1 MKKIYNVIVKLG
13 DESKRNE
20 FQKDLAVFTDI
31 KLHFADDKAGIR
43 NLKKKIAAD
52 FAVLNCNNSFGFAQ
66 DSVINGSDL
75 TAHELSKQLLGKC
88 GLKEVEYN
96 PETVDEFFHKV
107 EMCIEA
113 GREYTDDEIKQIIK
127 DVLNENGGMSK
138 YTHNQIAGAVF
149 NIIRGWDV
157 LTGPLDNPNIN
168 EIMVNG
174 TDKIFVE
181 ANGEIT
187 QLGIQFYSQQRLRNV
202 INRMI
207 SQVGRQIDESNP
219 IVDARLPDGSRIN
232 AVLDPVAINGPILT
246 IRKFS
251 REMLTMSDLIKS
263 GSISDEA
270 ARFLQKLVEA
280 RYNIFISGST
290 SSGKTTMLNI
300 LSNFISPNERIVTIE
315 DSAELQIQGI
325 PNLVSLES
333 RKGGTDGRG
342 QISIRDLIKTSLRM
356 RPDRIIVGE
365 VRGDEANDM
374 LQAMNTGHDGSLSTG
389 HANGPED
396 MMLRL
401 ESLVLAATNMPVNAI
416 RRHIES
422 AIDIVIHLSKLKDK
436 SRRVTRICE
445 VNGINEK
452 GEVNLTDLFVLR
464 EEGGKPKLVKTGE
477 LHNTLKLEQ
486 AGLC

>member
-1 MKKIYNVIVKLG
+1 MKKIYNVIVKLS
-13 DESKRNE
+13 DEANRDEFKNE
-20 FQKDLAVFTDI
+20 TAIFTDI
-31 KLHFADDKAGIR
+31 KLHFADDKAGVKS
-43 NLKKKIAAD
+43 LKKKIAAD
-52 FAVLNCNNSFGFAQ
+52 YAVLDCENTFGFAG
-66 DSVINGSDL
+66 DIIIGDDTL
-75 TAHELSKQLLGKC
+75 TAQELAQQLLEKC
-88 GLKEVEYN
+88 GLKEIEYN

-113 GREYTDDEIKQIIK
+113 GREYTDDEIKQIIN
-127 DVLNENGGMSK
+127 DVLKENGGMSRH
-138 YTHNQIAGAVF
+138 THNQIAGEVF

-157 LTGPLDNPNIN
+157 LTRPLDNPNIS

-174 TDKIFVE
+174 TDRIFVE
-181 ANGEIT
+181 ANGGIS
-187 QLGIQFYSQQRLRNV
+187 QLGIKFYSQQRLRNV

-251 REMLTMSDLIKS
+251 REMLTMDDLIKS
-263 GSISDEA
+263 GSISKEA
-270 ARFLQKLVEA
+270 ADFIQKLVEA

-300 LSNFISPNERIVTIE
+300 LSNFISSSERIVTIE

-401 ESLVLAATNMPVNAI
+401 ESLVLAATNMPINAI
-416 RRHIES
+416 RRICDRHS
-422 AIDIVIHLSKLKDK
+422 YTPFKAQGQVKACYTHMRGQRNKRK
-436 SRRVTRICE
+436 RR
-445 VNGINEK
+445 
-452 GEVNLTDLFVLR
+452 
-464 EEGGKPKLVKTGE
+464 GKPYRPFRT
-477 LHNTLKLEQ
+477 
-486 AGLC
+486 A

>member
-1 MKKIYNVIVKLG
+1 MKKIYNVIVKLS
-13 DESKRNE
+13 DEAKRDEFKNE
-20 FQKDLAVFTDI
+20 TAIFTDI
-31 KLHFADDKAGIR
+31 KLHFADDKAGVKS
-43 NLKKKIAAD
+43 LKKKIAAD
-52 FAVLNCNNSFGFAQ
+52 YAVLDCENTFGFAG
-66 DSVINGSDL
+66 DIIIGDDTL
-75 TAHELSKQLLGKC
+75 TAQELAQQLLEKC
-88 GLKEVEYN
+88 GLKEIGYN

-113 GREYTDDEIKQIIK
+113 GREYTDDEIKQIIN
-127 DVLNENGGMSK
+127 DVLKENGGMSRH
-138 YTHNQIAGAVF
+138 THNQIAGEVF

-157 LTGPLDNPNIN
+157 LTRPLDNPNIS

-174 TDKIFVE
+174 TDRIFVE
-181 ANGEIT
+181 ANGGIS
-187 QLGIQFYSQQRLRNV
+187 QLGIKFYSQQRLRNV

-251 REMLTMSDLIKS
+251 REMLTMDDLIKS
-263 GSISDEA
+263 GSISKEA
-270 ARFLQKLVEA
+270 ADFIQKLVEA

-300 LSNFISPNERIVTIE
+300 LSNFISSSERIVTIE

-401 ESLVLAATNMPVNAI
+401 ESLVLAAANMPINAI

-422 AIDIVIHLSKLKDK
+422 AIDIVIHLSRLKDK

-464 EEGGKPKLVKTGE
+464 DVDGELKLVNKGK
-477 LHNTLKLEQ
+477 LHNTFKLEQ
-486 AGLC
+486 AGI

>member
-13 DESKRNE
+13 DETKRND
-20 FQKDLAVFTDI
+20 FQKDLAVFSDI

-52 FAVLNCNNSFGFAQ
+52 FAVLNCVNSFGFA
-66 DSVINGSDL
+66 DDTVIDGSDF
-75 TAHELSKQLLGKC
+75 TAHELSKQLLDRC
-88 GLKEVEYN
+88 GLKEVEYT

-113 GREYTDDEIKQIIK
+113 GREYTDDEIKQIIN
-127 DVLNENGGMSK
+127 DVLDDNGGMSK
-138 YTHNQIAGAVF
+138 YTHNQIAGSVF

-157 LTGPLDNPNIN
+157 LTGPLENPNIS

-174 TDKIFVE
+174 TDRIFIE
-181 ANGEIT
+181 AGGEIS
-187 QLGIQFYSQQRLRNV
+187 QLAIQFYSQQRLRNV

-251 REMLTMSDLIKS
+251 RDMLTMDELIRT
-263 GSISDEA
+263 GSISEEA
-270 ARFLQKLVEA
+270 AQLLQKLVEA

-290 SSGKTTMLNI
+290 GSGKTTMLNI
-300 LSNFISPNERIVTIE
+300 LSNFISPCERIVTIE

-333 RKGGTDGRG
+333 RKGGADGRG
-342 QISIRDLIKTSLRM
+342 QIS
-356 RPDRIIVGE
+356 
-365 VRGDEANDM
+365 
-374 LQAMNTGHDGSLSTG
+374 
-389 HANGPED
+389 
-396 MMLRL
+396 
-401 ESLVLAATNMPVNAI
+401 
-416 RRHIES
+416 
-422 AIDIVIHLSKLKDK
+422 
-436 SRRVTRICE
+436 
-445 VNGINEK
+445 
-452 GEVNLTDLFVLR
+452 
-464 EEGGKPKLVKTGE
+464 
-477 LHNTLKLEQ
+477 
-486 AGLC
+486 